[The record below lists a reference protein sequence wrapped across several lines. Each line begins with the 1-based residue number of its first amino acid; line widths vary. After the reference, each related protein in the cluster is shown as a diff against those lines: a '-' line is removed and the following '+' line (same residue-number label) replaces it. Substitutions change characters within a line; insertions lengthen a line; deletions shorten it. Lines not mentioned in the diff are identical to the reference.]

1 MTTVPLTE
9 KVRRIIA
16 AAPALAQL
24 RPVIEKEL
32 IHYDIF
38 YVLQHKALMLPEM
51 AFVGGT
57 CLRLCYGSNR
67 YSEDIDFHAG
77 ANFQPKDFERIRSEL
92 EGYIFGRYG
101 FETEVRSPKQ
111 VKKDS
116 DLANSRISTWK
127 VIVKTGRGRKD
138 LPQQRINIDIA
149 CLPVY
154 EASPQIIRTN
164 YKDFPDGYS
173 TMFVRCS
180 SLSEILADKLVAV
193 PARNNIKARDLWDIL
208 WLRQKG
214 AVLRPDL
221 IRLKIIDHGITGH
234 YKSLLEDRINGLP
247 GYFEKQ
253 LFQQE
258 MSRFLD
264 KATLSETAAKPEFV
278 ASLSAHITDTLTSI
292 HEALYS
298 SKKAQSEFVS

>member
-1 MTTVPLTE
+1 MTEVPLTE
-9 KVRRIIA
+9 RVRRVIRD
-16 AAPALAQL
+16 APALAQL

-38 YVLQHKALMLPEM
+38 YVLQQKALMSPEM

-77 ANFQPKDFERIRSEL
+77 VNFQAKDFERIRSDL
-92 EGYIFGRYG
+92 KDYISSRYG
-101 FETEVRSPKQ
+101 FETEVRSPKEM
-111 VKKDS
+111 KEDS
-116 DLANSRISTWK
+116 GFANSRVSTWK
-127 VIVKTGRGRKD
+127 VIIKTGGDRKD
-138 LPQQRINIDIA
+138 LPQQRINIDIG
-149 CLPVY
+149 CLPAY
-154 EASPQIIRTN
+154 EVSPQIIRTN
-164 YKDFPDGYS
+164 YQDLPDGYN

-193 PARNNIKARDLWDIL
+193 PARSNIKARDLWDIL

-214 AVLRPDL
+214 AVLKPDL
-221 IRLKIIDHGITGH
+221 IRLKIADRGITER
-234 YKSLLEDRINGLP
+234 YKSLLESRIDTLP
-247 GYFEKQ
+247 EYFEKQ

-264 KATLSETAAKPEFV
+264 KMALAQTVAKPEFV
-278 ASLSAHITDTLTSI
+278 ASLGAHIKDTLTDI
-292 HEALYS
+292 HGALYS
-298 SKKAQSEFVS
+298 SGKTRPELLP

>member
-1 MTTVPLTE
+1 MTAIPLTE
-9 KVRRIIA
+9 RVRRVIG

-38 YVLQHKALMLPEM
+38 YVLQRKALMPPPM

-77 ANFQPKDFERIRSEL
+77 VNFRAKEFERIRSEL
-92 EGYIFGRYG
+92 KDYIYGRYG
-101 FETEVRSPKQ
+101 LETEVRSPKEM
-111 VKKDS
+111 KEDS
-116 DLANSRISTWK
+116 GFANSRVSTWK
-127 VIVKTGRGRKD
+127 VIIKTGGDRKD
-138 LPQQRINIDIA
+138 LPQQRINIDIT
-149 CLPVY
+149 CLPTY
-154 EASPQIIRTN
+154 EVSPQIIRTN
-164 YKDFPDGYS
+164 YQDLPDGYN
-173 TMFVRCS
+173 TMFLRCS

-193 PARNNIKARDLWDIL
+193 PARSNIKARDLWDML

-214 AVLRPDL
+214 AVVKSDL
-221 IRLKIIDHGITGH
+221 IRLKIADRGITEH
-234 YKSLLEDRINGLP
+234 YKSLLEERIDTIP
-247 GYFEKQ
+247 EYFEKR

-264 KATLSETAAKPEFV
+264 KTALSETVGKPEFV
-278 ASLSAHITDTLTSI
+278 ASLSAHIRGTLTEI

-298 SKKAQSEFVS
+298 SGKTQPEIVP

>member
-1 MTTVPLTE
+1 MSTVPLTE
-9 KVRRIIA
+9 KVRRIA
-16 AAPALAQL
+16 ASSPALSHL

-38 YVLQHKALMLPEM
+38 YVLQSKALMPPEM
-51 AFVGGT
+51 TFVGGT
-57 CLRLCYGSNR
+57 CLRFCYGSNR

-77 ANFQPKDFERIRSEL
+77 VNFQLEDFERIRSEL
-92 EGYIFGRYG
+92 EGYISGRYG
-101 FETEVRSPKQ
+101 FETD
-111 VKKDS
+111 VKSLIQKSS
-116 DLANSRISTWK
+116 DFANSRVSTWK
-127 VIVKTGRGRKD
+127 IIVKTSRRRKD
-138 LPQQRINIDIA
+138 LPQQRINIGIA
-149 CLPVY
+149 RFPTH

-164 YKDFPDGYS
+164 YQDLPDGYS

-180 SLSEILADKLVAV
+180 SLSEMLADKLVAV

-208 WLRQKG
+208 WLQQKG

-234 YKSLLEDRINGLP
+234 YKSLLEDRINDLSE
-247 GYFEKQ
+247 YFEKQ

-264 KATLSETAAKPEFV
+264 KTTLSETVTNPEFV
-278 ASLSAHITDTLTSI
+278 ASLSAHIKDTLKSVHRT
-292 HEALYS
+292 LYP
-298 SKKAQSEFVS
+298 